1 MAVGFDPFGTVNP
14 VSSKRMVAG
23 RGLMRSHYEM
33 VVTDKTGYHVGDVIR
48 LLRHDYHVVGVTHG
62 TVSSGGEPL
71 IYVSLKDAQEL
82 QFSYSNNRIRTDR
95 ARGIEGAEGHMVN
108 AIVARV
114 KPGYSIDE
122 VAKNIET
129 TLHKGV
135 FTATQERT
143 LLTQNLIKMAS
154 KQIGMFTGIL
164 VVVSTI
170 IIALIIY
177 TMTLEKIKE
186 IAIMK
191 LVGIPNSMI
200 VKMIAQETLLLGV
213 LAFIFANL
221 FSHLIYSKF
230 PKRVVLEI
238 PDAWM
243 LFAVVI
249 VASLLASL
257 AGIKKVISAD
267 PQAAIGG

>member
-1 MAVGFDPFGTVNP
+1 V
-14 VSSKRMVAG
+14 
-23 RGLMRSHYEM
+23 
-33 VVTDKTGYHVGDVIR
+33 
-48 LLRHDYHVVGVTHG
+48 
-62 TVSSGGEPL
+62 
-71 IYVSLKDAQEL
+71 YVSLKDAQEL

-95 ARGIEGAEGHMVN
+95 ARGIQGTEAHMVN
-108 AIVARV
+108 AVVARV
-114 KPGYSIDE
+114 RPGYSIDE
-122 VAKNIET
+122 VAKGIEKS
-129 TLHKGV
+129 LHKSV
-135 FTATQERT
+135 YTANQQRWI
-143 LLTQNLIKMAS
+143 LTKNVIQTAA

-164 VVVSTI
+164 VIVSTI

-200 VKMIAQETLLLGV
+200 VKMIAQETLLLGI

-243 LFAVVI
+243 LFGVVI